1 MQSHKG
7 LSRHDSRTP
16 GISGGKGDPR
26 EGERGRAKEI
36 LGRFEAKL
44 RGIWFAFQK
53 DPSVRGCRA
62 GWRDGGGP
70 TWRVQARNEIRFRSC
85 WGIAREREGSWAT
98 WLSDLSLR

>member
-1 MQSHKG
+1 MLVDQVRREEKVQRMQSHKG

-70 TWRVQARNEIRFRSC
+70 TRSEESP
-85 WGIAREREGSWAT
+85 GQE
-98 WLSDLSLR
+98 